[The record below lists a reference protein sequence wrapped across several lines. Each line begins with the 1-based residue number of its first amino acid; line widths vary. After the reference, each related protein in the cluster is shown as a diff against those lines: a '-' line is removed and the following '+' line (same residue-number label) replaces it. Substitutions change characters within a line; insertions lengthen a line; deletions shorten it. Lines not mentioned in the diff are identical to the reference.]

1 MKIIIGID
9 PIEKAI
15 KNSDTSDLKDIDPDE
30 AVAIVASKERL
41 NEVQINRM
49 IEETERD
56 RPKEKKEKERI
67 SFIINLKNYIKDL
80 RNTLKNKSISVSDI
94 DKLNTLMDSTMQW
107 IESNPKATKEDI
119 KNKRDSIERIA
130 LPILNKK

>member
-1 MKIIIGID
+1 
-9 PIEKAI
+9 
-15 KNSDTSDLKDIDPDE
+15 
-30 AVAIVASKERL
+30 
-41 NEVQINRM
+41 M

>member
-1 MKIIIGID
+1 MVGGSKI
-9 PIEKAI
+9 
-15 KNSDTSDLKDIDPDE
+15 NTRDIDPDE